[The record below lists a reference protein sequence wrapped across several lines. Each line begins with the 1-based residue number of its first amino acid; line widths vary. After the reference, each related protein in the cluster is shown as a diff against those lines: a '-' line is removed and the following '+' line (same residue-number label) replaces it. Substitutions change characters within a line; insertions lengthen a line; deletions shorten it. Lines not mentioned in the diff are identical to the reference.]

1 MMRLLIIAVALYVAY
16 SATGF
21 LFQRRMLFPGVHL
34 QPFREVDADTLP
46 GVERIWFENGPGH
59 SEAWF
64 LPGPAPGIGPVG
76 PTIIFQHGNAE
87 YIDDWVSLLPA
98 FSDLG
103 VGVLLL
109 EYPGYG
115 RSTGAPSEANI
126 VTAAAAAFDWLQAK
140 EGVDPDRIVG
150 LGRSLGGG
158 ATLALARKRPLA
170 AVIVQSTF
178 TSVGAM
184 ALSSYLMPP
193 FLARDPFDNV
203 GAIRG
208 YPGPSLVLHGEN
220 DEIIPFRHGA
230 ALVEASEG
238 RARLIPLPC
247 GHNDC
252 PPSWSEFWRTVA
264 GFLEEN
270 GLLEPLQGE
279 GQEPG

>member
-21 LFQRRMLFPGVHL
+21 LLQRRLLFPGTHL

-46 GVERIWFENGPGH
+46 GVERIWMENGSGR

-64 LPGPAPGIGPVG
+64 LAGPASGVG
-76 PTIIFQHGNAE
+76 PAGPTLIFQHGNAE
-87 YIDDWVSLLPA
+87 YIDDWATLLSA
-98 FSDLG
+98 FTELG

-115 RSTGAPSEANI
+115 RSTGVPSEANI
-126 VTAAAAAFDWLQAK
+126 VTAAAAAFDWLQAR
-140 EGVDPDRIVG
+140 EGVDPERIVG
-150 LGRSLGGG
+150 MGRSLGGG
-158 ATLALARKRPLA
+158 ATLALARVRPLA

-184 ALSSYLMPP
+184 AWSSYLMPP

-203 GAIRG
+203 GTIQA
-208 YPGPSLVLHGEN
+208 YTGPSLVLHGEH
-220 DEIIPFRHGA
+220 DEIIPFRHGV
-230 ALVEASEG
+230 ALFEASQG
-238 RARLIPLPC
+238 RARLVPLQC

-252 PPSWSEFWRTVA
+252 PPSWSEFWRTV
-264 GFLEEN
+264 GSFLEEE
-270 GLLEPLQGE
+270 GLLEPRRE
-279 GQEPG
+279 DPERP

>member
-1 MMRLLIIAVALYVAY
+1 MMRLVIIAVALYVAY

-21 LFQRRMLFPGVHL
+21 LLQRRMLFPGVHL

-46 GVERIWFENGPGH
+46 GVERIWMENGSGR

-64 LPGPAPGIGPVG
+64 LPSPASGVGPAG
-76 PTIIFQHGNAE
+76 PTLIFQHGNAE
-87 YIDDWVSLLPA
+87 YIDDWVTLLPA
-98 FSDLG
+98 FTHLG

-126 VTAAAAAFDWLQAK
+126 VT
-140 EGVDPDRIVG
+140 GVDPDRIVG
-150 LGRSLGGG
+150 MGRSLGGG
-158 ATLALARKRPLA
+158 ATLALARVRPLA

-184 ALSSYLMPP
+184 AWSSYLMPP
-193 FLARDPFDNV
+193 FLARDSFDNIR
-203 GAIRG
+203 AIQA
-208 YPGPSLVLHGEN
+208 YAGPSIVLHGEH
-220 DEIIPFRHGA
+220 DEIIPFRHGV

-238 RARLIPLPC
+238 RARLVPLQC

-252 PPSWSEFWRTVA
+252 PPSWSEFWRTVG
-264 GFLEEN
+264 GFLEEE
-270 GLLEPLQGE
+270 GLIEPRRE
-279 GQEPG
+279 GPKRP